1 MIEQEREDEPW
12 PLQPHPTDRG
22 DFHENVLDAAVKRYI
37 ITTGSCKHSG
47 PFPRNQNN
55 CCFSEKFYCKST
67 KAGNWLCYSPKLD
80 CAYCEPCLL
89 FADRSSHF
97 YINAWVKRVRDWGHL
112 SEKIELHESSQLHV
126 GACAM
131 YDQWKLHG
139 TIDAQLERDVRN
151 MTLFWRQV
159 LERIVN
165 VALTLANCSLV
176 FSGHRDILGRPNIGN
191 FLASIEL
198 LANYDPVLQEPFEYL
213 SPSIQ
218 NELIYIYFVT
228 ESSTGRYS

>member
-1 MIEQEREDEPW
+1 MLVICRPQF
-12 PLQPHPTDRG
+12 PLLYQCMGEESQR
-22 DFHENVLDAAVKRYI
+22 L
-37 ITTGSCKHSG
+37 
-47 PFPRNQNN
+47 
-55 CCFSEKFYCKST
+55 
-67 KAGNWLCYSPKLD
+67 
-80 CAYCEPCLL
+80 
-89 FADRSSHF
+89 
-97 YINAWVKRVRDWGHL
+97 
-112 SEKIELHESSQLHV
+112 EKIELHELSQLHV
-126 GACAM
+126 GACVM

-159 LERIVN
+159 LECIVN
-165 VALTLANCSLV
+165 VALTQANCSLV

-198 LANYDPVLQEPFEYL
+198 LANYDPVLQEPFECL

-218 NELIYIYFVT
+218 NELIYISFVT